1 MNKLLSL
8 IGLCLC
14 VCACG
19 TSVANRNNA
28 VQERKL
34 IKQHSV
40 YEYHANSWNTTCML
54 YVYDPNSGETTIQ
67 EWVGYI
73 NEWRVDNTLWYGS
86 NIWYEYS
93 GNYHVLLV
101 GTWDR
106 A

>member
-8 IGLCLC
+8 ISLCLC

-34 IKQHSV
+34 IKQHNV
-40 YEYHANSWNTTCML
+40 YEYHTNSWNTTCML
-54 YVYDPNSGETTIQ
+54 YVYDQESGNTTIQ

-73 NEWRVDNTLWYGS
+73 DEWRVDNTLWYGS
-86 NIWYEYS
+86 NTWYEYS